1 MISDPDIFQVEEKVI
16 YEWFLDSPSSS
27 PFPTDGLQLQKILSS
42 NLINASNRMFLI
54 HSSLSILV
62 CLLLSFIELNDTLS
76 SNCNVSI
83 SRASLICRYVVYVGT
98 KFYALSLWNLDMVQ
112 EQLQDRTRDINKRKT
127 RIVYLACYDSSNINP
142 FVGRT
147 VLLWFQLL
155 HSAKRIFQD
164 SARNHYWNS
173 CTGSTS
179 KALHYNAGGFI
190 IGSSCCSCVW
200 KYVWIDRLS
209 EEALWISQVMHNSP
223 FPNLV
228 KYSIWS
234 ISYPPNFRC
243 YSSIVFRYLFD

>member
-1 MISDPDIFQVEEKVI
+1 MNIQLNPLLFIKSRIAYFTPKKNDGHEPTVIDEQQSVALTNLLVRKIAKNGKHIKFTHSNPPKPNEPSKGDSVHMMISDPDIFQVEEKVI

-147 VLLWFQLL
+147 VLL
-155 HSAKRIFQD
+155 
-164 SARNHYWNS
+164 
-173 CTGSTS
+173 
-179 KALHYNAGGFI
+179 
-190 IGSSCCSCVW
+190 
-200 KYVWIDRLS
+200 
-209 EEALWISQVMHNSP
+209 
-223 FPNLV
+223 
-228 KYSIWS
+228 
-234 ISYPPNFRC
+234 
-243 YSSIVFRYLFD
+243 